1 MADTDHA
8 PLRWG
13 ILSTAKIAAQHLVP
27 AMHDRAGHLAHAV
40 GSRALDRATQW
51 AQANDI
57 VTAHGSYEALLA
69 DPGVDAIY
77 NPLPNHLHV
86 DWSIAALEAGK
97 HVLCEKPLCTT
108 IQDCL
113 DVEAL
118 VKQHYTDTEYMF
130 MVGMEYRWMP
140 PIAKLV
146 ETVDS
151 NILGTTKMVAIRER
165 KRLEARASQEERRVE
180 APVLTR

>member
-27 AMHDRAGHLAHAV
+27 AMHDRAGHRAHAV
-40 GSRALDRATQW
+40 GSRALDRATKW

-69 DPGVDAIY
+69 DPDVDAIY

-97 HVLCEKPLCTT
+97 HVLCEKPLGLDAADAQRLVDAATAHPDLVAMEAFMYRFHPQWITARDLVATGAIGTVKT
-108 IQDCL
+108 IQTFFAYFND
-113 DVEAL
+113 DP
-118 VKQHYTDTEYMF
+118 
-130 MVGMEYRWMP
+130 G
-140 PIAKLV
+140 
-146 ETVDS
+146 
-151 NILGTTKMVAIRER
+151 NIRNQADI
-165 KRLEARASQEERRVE
+165 
-180 APVLTR
+180 